1 MGIIIS
7 IALLITFFFTHNS
20 DLAIAAG
27 LFWIGGFVEFIASY
41 FSKERKIMDALELF
55 LKRNDEWG
63 FVYFT
68 SPFLFVH
75 FY

>member
-7 IALLITFFFTHNS
+7 IAFLIAFFFTHNS

-41 FSKERKIMDALELF
+41 FSKERRLLDALELF
-55 LKRNDEWG
+55 LEKSDK
-63 FVYFT
+63 
-68 SPFLFVH
+68 
-75 FY
+75 

>member
-41 FSKERKIMDALELF
+41 FSKERKLLDALELF
-55 LKRNDEWG
+55 LGKHDE
-63 FVYFT
+63 
-68 SPFLFVH
+68 
-75 FY
+75 

>member
-7 IALLITFFFTHNS
+7 IALLVTFFFTHNS

-41 FSKERKIMDALELF
+41 FSKERKLLDALELF
-55 LKRNDEWG
+55 LGKHDE
-63 FVYFT
+63 
-68 SPFLFVH
+68 
-75 FY
+75 